1 MKPLFCM
8 LIHEFVTHWWC
19 CIELKHFSESKH
31 PCSANS
37 GYCLIF
43 LIILSLYHWLFC
55 HSREGCCFQ
64 PCCCLLG
71 NRPVFYQ
78 VLLHMLGRSVF
89 CFPCLKERSPTAYL
103 HGWRSAAAAHWPSL
117 CRAVRNDSLQSFQT
131 QKYPRYL
138 KEGKWAHHGACR
150 PQHTT
155 RSPITQLLWHTNPWP
170 SS

>member
-8 LIHEFVTHWWC
+8 LIHKFVTHWWC

-31 PCSANS
+31 LCSANS

-43 LIILSLYHWLFC
+43 PIILSLYHWLFC
-55 HSREGCCFQ
+55 HSTEGCCFQ

-89 CFPCLKERSPTAYL
+89 CFPCHARRD
-103 HGWRSAAAAHWPSL
+103 H
-117 CRAVRNDSLQSFQT
+117 
-131 QKYPRYL
+131 
-138 KEGKWAHHGACR
+138 
-150 PQHTT
+150 PQHTYMVEEVL
-155 RSPITQLLWHTNPWP
+155 QLLIGQVYAELFETIHCKVFKPKNIQDT
-170 SS
+170 